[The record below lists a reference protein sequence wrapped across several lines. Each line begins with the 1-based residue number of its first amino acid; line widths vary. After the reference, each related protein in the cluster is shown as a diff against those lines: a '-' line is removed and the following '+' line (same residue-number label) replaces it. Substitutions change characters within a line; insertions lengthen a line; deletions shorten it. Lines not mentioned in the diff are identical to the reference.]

1 MNFLPFFFFSQSY
14 VDRNSAL
21 DRPSEGDENQ
31 PPPSQRLDTR
41 LLAVKAG
48 CSIAEGGGQVQLLE
62 ETLRNKI
69 EGTSRK
75 RRREEEGGEEN
86 GCARQSV

>member
-1 MNFLPFFFFSQSY
+1 
-14 VDRNSAL
+14 VL

-69 EGTSRK
+69 EGRK
-75 RRREEEGGEEN
+75 RRREEEEKGGEDS
-86 GCARQSV
+86 GCARQCV